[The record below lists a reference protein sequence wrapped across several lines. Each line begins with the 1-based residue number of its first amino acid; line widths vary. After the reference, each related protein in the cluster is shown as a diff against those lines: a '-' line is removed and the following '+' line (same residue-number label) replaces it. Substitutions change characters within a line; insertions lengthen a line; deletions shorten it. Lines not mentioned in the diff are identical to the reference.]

1 MDVDQLMISEPAL
14 KVVNILTA
22 KYAQTFVDQVRFREL
37 VEKLGEGS
45 WKDFFLYPLENHTDA
60 QIYEAFEKE
69 FIPEALKRKSSIGND
84 EGNVSKKAKT
94 DSTAVEEMTR
104 YNQ

>member
-1 MDVDQLMISEPAL
+1 MVISEPAL

-22 KYAQTFVDQVRFREL
+22 NYAQTFVDQVRFREL

-45 WKDFFLYPLENHTDA
+45 WKDFFLCCLENYTDA
-60 QIYEAFEKE
+60 QICEAFEKE
-69 FIPEALKRKSSIGND
+69 FIPEALKRKSSIGNG
-84 EGNVSKKAKT
+84 EGNVSKKAKIDPT
-94 DSTAVEEMTR
+94 VVEEMTR